1 MKRKFLALGLIL
13 CLLLALSA
21 PAWADFGS
29 FSGDSDYGGGSDWGS
44 SDSSWSNND
53 YYYSGSTSS
62 DDGGGFGTMAAL
74 FVAIIIIGMIMSKKG
89 GKGKNQQPVNA
100 GGTFTTG
107 LRSMSEYSKL
117 DPTFDQQEFTE
128 KLSNLYVKI
137 QNAWTDKEYRADASL
152 LHGCLVYTTGT
163 ATEYP

>member
-29 FSGDSDYGGGSDWGS
+29 FSGDSDYGGGYDWGS

-74 FVAIIIIGMIMSKKG
+74 FVAIIIIGMIMSQK
-89 GKGKNQQPVNA
+89 V
-100 GGTFTTG
+100 
-107 LRSMSEYSKL
+107 
-117 DPTFDQQEFTE
+117 
-128 KLSNLYVKI
+128 VK
-137 QNAWTDKEYRADASL
+137 ARTSSL
-152 LHGCLVYTTGT
+152 
-163 ATEYP
+163 